1 VVHPENRYR
10 AAVRDRVDRPV
21 LFLDVDG
28 TILPVGGVQRPST
41 LDEWYARW
49 QNASNPHLSAIV
61 PEHGPR
67 LLAMPCEL
75 MWATAWMADANEIV
89 GPLLGLPEL
98 PVVDLELPVFDD
110 PVPSELD
117 AAAELNWKTRAL
129 VEVAAGRPFIW
140 VDDEITEVDRSW
152 VTAHHPGPALLH
164 RVNRE
169 VGLVEADLT
178 SVEEWLRAASR
189 IARH

>member
-1 VVHPENRYR
+1 VS
-10 AAVRDRVDRPV
+10 DRVDRPL
-21 LFLDVDG
+21 LFLDIDG

-49 QNASNPHLSAIV
+49 QNASNPHLAAIV
-61 PEHGPR
+61 AEHGPR

-98 PVVDLELPVFDD
+98 PVVDSELPVFDD
-110 PVPSELD
+110 PVPLEHD

-140 VDDEITEVDRSW
+140 VDDEITDVDRAW
-152 VTAHHPGPALLH
+152 VTAHHSGPALLH
-164 RVNRE
+164 RVDRE
-169 VGLVEADLT
+169 FGVVDADLT
-178 SVEEWLRAASR
+178 SVEEWLQATYDTSVDTGPTEP
-189 IARH
+189 RH